1 VKLPVWLIGVALV
14 VAFFA
19 GAIGEHRRSS
29 VEDLKAQIATMQ
41 FDKDAAIK
49 AADIAASDAREIERG
64 YRANEETINAAET
77 VLARDYGCVTPAERD
92 WVRALATGK
101 AAGAKPPVRPGLRAA
116 GDSAVAQRCDSWPG
130 YAAKVLAGLLKANDI
145 IVRHRRY
152 EEGVRRDYAAGRVGK

>member
-1 VKLPVWLIGVALV
+1 MKLPAWLIGIALV
-14 VAFFA
+14 VAFMVGAVAEHKRA
-19 GAIGEHRRSS
+19 G

-77 VLARDYGCVTPAERD
+77 VLSRDYGCVTPAERN

-101 AAGAKPPVRPGLRAA
+101 AAGANPPARPGLRAA
-116 GDSAVAQRCDSWPG
+116 GDGAVAQGCDSWPG
-130 YAAKVLAGLLKANDI
+130 YAVKVLASLLKANDI
-145 IVRHRRY
+145 IARHRRY
-152 EEGVRRDYAAGRVGK
+152 EEGVRHDYAAGRVSK